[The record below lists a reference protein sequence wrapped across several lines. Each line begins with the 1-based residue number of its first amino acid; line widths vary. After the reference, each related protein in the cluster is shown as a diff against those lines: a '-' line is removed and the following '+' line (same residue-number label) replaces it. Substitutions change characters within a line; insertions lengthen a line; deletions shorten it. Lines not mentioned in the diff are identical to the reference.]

1 SLPSVSTVFPVRQA
15 VSPTRQHRLS
25 SAGEGGSKYN
35 KHPPQPKNSLNLKKT
50 EQTCFSSLKQYI
62 SEH

>member
-1 SLPSVSTVFPVRQA
+1 RQA

-35 KHPPQPKNSLNLKKT
+35 KQIPQAENTQKQKKFLKSSFIQQLQMLNSGQPSALPPIT
-50 EQTCFSSLKQYI
+50 M
-62 SEH
+62 